1 MIKIFKFRQTEG
13 TDSWSYTYPNDWHW
27 SPEVFH
33 ADGTWTESGK
43 QDLNR
48 QFTVINIWNSN
59 KMKRGTKKTHQYA
72 VKLAISN
79 EDIVTSKTMLKKL
92 NHK

>member
-1 MIKIFKFRQTEG
+1 
-13 TDSWSYTYPNDWHW
+13 
-27 SPEVFH
+27 
-33 ADGTWTESGK
+33 
-43 QDLNR
+43 
-48 QFTVINIWNSN
+48 
-59 KMKRGTKKTHQYA
+59 MKRGKKTKKLTKYA